1 VNASLGG
8 THCDIFT
15 IKTTHTTS
23 RSSLC
28 WVSISAGLHFLGY
41 TGLRARHL
49 YFYALLHS
57 RRWLAALPSSCFR
70 APGNLYSLEKLR
82 FTASQKSER
91 TGLSMVMRAHA
102 AMFPMKQRRFGLDTT
117 STNGTFFF
125 LLLEP
130 KRVPWWRW
138 LVNATNPTTFSG
150 SNPGIDIRTG
160 GISHRTGCERLA
172 VRDCAGV
179 RTSVMSRWHTFRSR
193 VSER

>member
-1 VNASLGG
+1 MNASLGG

-70 APGNLYSLEKLR
+70 APGNLFALRSLRL
-82 FTASQKSER
+82 ASQVSKGRRGHGDEGARGVVSDGNISDWIR
-91 TGLSMVMRAHA
+91 
-102 AMFPMKQRRFGLDTT
+102 QRRPAILFFCLSLHEYPGDTG
-117 STNGTFFF
+117 SII
-125 LLLEP
+125 
-130 KRVPWWRW
+130 RH
-138 LVNATNPTTFSG
+138 TT
-150 SNPGIDIRTG
+150 
-160 GISHRTGCERLA
+160 
-172 VRDCAGV
+172 
-179 RTSVMSRWHTFRSR
+179 
-193 VSER
+193 